1 MRGPVRSSRKGE
13 GNEEYNYEQILL
25 ENNPGKQICYRN
37 DQTPTSLTAELLTY
51 LGSTDPELRDQIAYK
66 TFANFLERDYY
77 SLEEIEI
84 YIASLLANLE
94 IGIGE
99 TESDSVFLRSFSA
112 LFLAEIVHNDNKVP
126 RLKEPLI
133 RTILEKGLWYLDS
146 EKDSRGYVQEKGWA
160 HALAHTADL
169 LLVLGKSSNTGKREH
184 QQILNEISNKM
195 IRPTSSVYMYGE
207 DDRLSRA
214 VLEILRRGT
223 LTETFL
229 KKWLNSFLK
238 PGNGSWN
245 GAWTQEE
252 SAGAFFNVRNFLRS
266 LYLQVV
272 AEDDL
277 PLQSE
282 LERMIYET
290 IQELRPF

>member
-1 MRGPVRSSRKGE
+1 MNKFFWKTI
-13 GNEEYNYEQILL
+13 Q
-25 ENNPGKQICYRN
+25 ENSYAIPN

-66 TFANFLERDYY
+66 TFANFLERDYF

-112 LFLAEIVHNDNKVP
+112 LFLAEIVHNDNKTP
-126 RLKEPLI
+126 RLKKPLI
-133 RTILEKGLWYLDS
+133 RTILERALWYLDA
-146 EKDSRGYVQEKGWA
+146 EKDLRGFAQEKGWA

-169 LLVLGKSSNTGKREH
+169 LLVLGKSSNTGNREH
-184 QQILNEISNKM
+184 QLILNEISNKLL
-195 IRPTSSVYMYGE
+195 RSTSVLYIYGE

-214 VLEILRRGT
+214 IVEILKRST
-223 LTETFL
+223 LSEAFL
-229 KKWLNSFLK
+229 KNWLDSFLK
-238 PGNGSWN
+238 TEDGSWN

-252 SAGAFFNVRNFLRS
+252 SARAFFNVRNFLRS

-272 AEDDL
+272 AEDNL

-282 LERMIYET
+282 LERMMYKT
-290 IQELRPF
+290 VQELRPF